1 MQALIWIL
9 HQKLSPIDQQDHC
22 NCCAGDAR
30 GQGLGMHTASTSSLQ
45 HAHEEGVNGVG
56 VLPHPGH
63 VRTASVADSGD
74 DAAHAAGVCHLHI

>member
-1 MQALIWIL
+1 
-9 HQKLSPIDQQDHC
+9 
-22 NCCAGDAR
+22 
-30 GQGLGMHTASTSSLQ
+30 MHTASTSSLQ

-74 DAAHAAGVCHLHI
+74 DATHAVGVFFGFYLHI